1 MNKLI
6 PTEKQRAFMDW
17 EQGVFFHFGIR
28 TFYEGHG
35 DWDNKA
41 MPLSAFNPTEL
52 DCAQWIRV
60 AKDAGFNYAILVCKH
75 HDGFANWPSKRTDY
89 SVANTPWKNGGGD
102 VVQNFCDACRQY
114 GLKIGLYYSPAEFGS
129 IDKEP
134 KDYDEY
140 FIGQV
145 SELLTGY
152 GAIDYLWF
160 DGCGSEGHEYDWE
173 RIIAEI
179 RRLQPGILIF
189 GSVDPDTRWIGNES
203 GYAHRPNHNIVAATE
218 VSVQTEDMQVLAER
232 RFLPAECDFR
242 MRLDNWFYSDAD
254 EHTVKSVEELMGI
267 YYYTVGRGANL
278 LINIGPDRRG
288 LLPEADRL
296 RLLEFGA
303 EIRRRFATPLAGEQS
318 LDSGGLVFTSGEPL
332 LVSHVILTE
341 SLDYEDQLEAFT
353 LQAYPYPYGDPITVY
368 EGRTIGHK
376 AICQFPPF
384 LTQKIELLVAKPE
397 RITGF
402 RVY

>member
-6 PTEKQRAFMDW
+6 ATEQQRAFMDW

-28 TFYEGHG
+28 TFYEGHQ
-35 DWDNKA
+35 DWDKKE

-52 DCAQWIRV
+52 DCAQWIRA

-75 HDGFANWPSKRTDY
+75 HDGFANWPSKHTDY
-89 SVANTPWKNGGGD
+89 SVANTPWKNGNGD

-114 GLKIGLYYSPAEFGS
+114 GLKIGLYYSSAEYGS
-129 IDKEP
+129 IDKEN

-140 FIGQV
+140 FISQV

-152 GAIDYLWF
+152 GAIDYIWF
-160 DGCGSEGHEYDWE
+160 DGCGSEGHEYDWG

-179 RRLQPGILIF
+179 RRLQPGILVF
-189 GSVDPDTRWIGNES
+189 GSLDPDTRWIGNEA
-203 GYAHRPNHNIVAATE
+203 GYAHSPNHNIVDATE
-218 VSVQTEDMQVLAER
+218 FSVQTEDMQVLAER

-242 MRLDNWFYSDAD
+242 MRLYNWFYSETD
-254 EHTVKSVEELMGI
+254 EHTVKSLEELMGI
-267 YYYTVGRGANL
+267 YYYSVGRGANL

-288 LLPEADRL
+288 LLPDADRL

-318 LDSGGLVFTSGEPL
+318 QYSEGLVFTSSEL
-332 LVSHVILTE
+332 SLVSHVILTE
-341 SLDYEDQLEAFT
+341 SLDYEDSIEAFT
-353 LQAYPYPYGDPITVY
+353 LQAYPYPYGAPITVHQ
-368 EGRTIGHK
+368 GRTIGHK

-384 LTQKIELLVAKPE
+384 LTQKIELLVTKPE

-402 RVY
+402 TVY